1 MRKAYRIISIE
12 AADIYRH
19 EQENGVSVGYKMPE
33 NKSDDYFR
41 LFKIYLDNSLDS
53 VELENAYKRVY
64 RKKFSFQDKYKRD
77 YTLAVINLKFN
88 YTYKSQEGK
97 PVKIKDLRSHFYQ
110 NRFYLDGVHY
120 VRYKRSAGSS
130 REGKCLFID
139 ERLYKAMDKWS
150 SCGLKV
156 QTDLASWESYKALSL
171 SSIKGTVQIPL
182 DGILFVPDYKSI
194 FTEEVV
200 SVELKDGKLVAEQK
214 QTEIINDIWD
224 GESLLDESVFEN
236 GYTDNF
242 TNPVTVEKFGGKYYM
257 TFGFSSSI
265 GYLNLNLDGKEVGKT
280 SEKKDGW
287 TYVTYTLSENNLK
300 SKLSFSAYIN
310 AMSREMSFS
319 ATLNLSLS
327 EKTSDTVRNLGE
339 RPAEFVP
346 VISTKAAAEY
356 SLKVG
361 TVFPIPEASATLG
374 NEDSLVVITAV
385 FGNEPI
391 DVSGGKLT
399 LGNVGEYK
407 IIYKATNSRYKTSL
421 GNDSFSE
428 YVVTVH
434 AVTGENDIVK
444 FRDTNQVLPEKA
456 GILAGKVTE
465 GSGVYEKAASAMKKI
480 ADNFEVYSAEFL
492 SEDGEVITLSGKVE
506 LLFRADDYFDRTKA
520 EVYYMDENGELTR
533 LSASGYG
540 RYVATETDKTGT
552 FIVCIPGVAFRM
564 PMWGYALILAGAV
577 VVLAG
582 IVVTIIVVTKRKK
595 RMKNS

>member
-1 MRKAYRIISIE
+1 MVKFKKIF
-12 AADIYRH
+12 AAVVAI
-19 EQENGVSVGYKMPE
+19 
-33 NKSDDYFR
+33 FA
-41 LFKIYLDNSLDS
+41 LIL
-53 VELENAYKRVY
+53 
-64 RKKFSFQDKYKRD
+64 
-77 YTLAVINLKFN
+77 
-88 YTYKSQEGK
+88 
-97 PVKIKDLRSHFYQ
+97 
-110 NRFYLDGVHY
+110 
-120 VRYKRSAGSS
+120 
-130 REGKCLFID
+130 
-139 ERLYKAMDKWS
+139 
-150 SCGLKV
+150 CGLFQSV
-156 QTDLASWESYKALSL
+156 SISYAASEQVISGGDGTYTVPVNLDLKMGA
-171 SSIKGTVQIPL
+171 
-182 DGILFVPDYKSI
+182 
-194 FTEEVV
+194 
-200 SVELKDGKLVAEQK
+200 
-214 QTEIINDIWD
+214 
-224 GESLLDESVFEN
+224 
-236 GYTDNF
+236 DNF
-242 TNPVTVEKFGGKYYM
+242 TNPVTVEKFGGKYYI

-374 NEDSLVVITAV
+374 NEDSPVVITAV
-385 FGNEPI
+385 FGNEPV

-428 YVVTVH
+428 YVVTIRS
-434 AVTGENDIVK
+434 AAGENDIVK
-444 FRDTNQVLPEKA
+444 FRDANSVLPEKA

-465 GSGVYEKAASAMKKI
+465 GSGVYEKAASAMKTI

-552 FIVCIPGVAFRM
+552 FIVCVPGVAFVM
-564 PMWGYALILAGAV
+564 PMWGYALILAGAAV
-577 VVLAG
+577 ILAG
-582 IVVTIIVVTKRKK
+582 VIVTIIVVAKHKK
-595 RMKNS
+595 RIKNS

>member
-1 MRKAYRIISIE
+1 MVKFKKIFAVSI
-12 AADIYRH
+12 AI
-19 EQENGVSVGYKMPE
+19 
-33 NKSDDYFR
+33 F
-41 LFKIYLDNSLDS
+41 
-53 VELENAYKRVY
+53 ELV
-64 RKKFSFQDKYKRD
+64 
-77 YTLAVINLKFN
+77 L
-88 YTYKSQEGK
+88 
-97 PVKIKDLRSHFYQ
+97 
-110 NRFYLDGVHY
+110 
-120 VRYKRSAGSS
+120 
-130 REGKCLFID
+130 
-139 ERLYKAMDKWS
+139 
-150 SCGLKV
+150 CGLFQSALISYAASEQV
-156 QTDLASWESYKALSL
+156 ISGGDGTYTVPVNLDLKMGA
-171 SSIKGTVQIPL
+171 
-182 DGILFVPDYKSI
+182 
-194 FTEEVV
+194 
-200 SVELKDGKLVAEQK
+200 
-214 QTEIINDIWD
+214 
-224 GESLLDESVFEN
+224 
-236 GYTDNF
+236 DNF
-242 TNPVTVEKFGGKYYM
+242 TNPVTMEKQDGKYYM
-257 TFGFSSSI
+257 TFGFSSAI

-287 TYVTYTLSENNLK
+287 TYYTYTLSENNLK

-310 AMSREMSFS
+310 AMSREMSFT
-319 ATLNLSLS
+319 ATLNLSSS

-361 TVFPIPEASATLG
+361 TVFPIPEATATLG
-374 NEDSLVVITAV
+374 NEDSPVVITAV
-385 FGNEPI
+385 FGNEPV

-444 FRDTNQVLPEKA
+444 FRDTNHVLPEKA

-492 SEDGEVITLSGKVE
+492 SEDGEVIPLSDKVK

-520 EVYYMDENGELTR
+520 EVYYMDENGGLTR

-552 FIVCIPGVAFRM
+552 FIVCIPGVAFHM
-564 PMWGYALILAGAV
+564 PMWGYVLILAGAV
-577 VVLAG
+577 V
-582 IVVTIIVVTKRKK
+582 IVGGGGVAIFLIARCKK
-595 RMKNS
+595 QKQK